1 MIIFD
6 KSDITKQ
13 QKSMDIFIFFPEKIW
28 HNFKIQLS
36 NVVNFCFKAVKSRQT
51 IAELHQ
57 ST

>member
-1 MIIFD
+1 MMIFVFSLVKHDVI
-6 KSDITKQ
+6 SDFVFQ
-13 QKSMDIFIFFPEKIW
+13 
-28 HNFKIQLS
+28 